1 MTPTKVLLGQMLV
14 VFGIAL
20 AGTWA
25 ATQWVAFEL
34 GYQQRLGEPWFL
46 IDRLP
51 VYYPWRL
58 FEWWY
63 VYEAYAPDIFRTGG
77 TIAGGSGV
85 VAALSAIVGSVW
97 RARQSKHVTTYGS
110 ARWADR
116 NDIADAGLTKPSG
129 VFSA

>member
-1 MTPTKVLLGQMLV
+1 MTPTKVLIGQMLV

-34 GYQQRLGEPWFL
+34 GFQRRLGEPWFS
-46 IDRLP
+46 IDNLP

-63 VYEAYAPDIFRTGG
+63 VYDAYAPDVFQTGVR
-77 TIAGGSGV
+77 SL
-85 VAALSAIVGSVW
+85 AAAASLPLYPPFSV
-97 RARQSKHVTTYGS
+97 
-110 ARWADR
+110 
-116 NDIADAGLTKPSG
+116 PSG
-129 VFSA
+129 EPGSRSSSPPMAPPAGPIRRTSRRRA